1 MIACNECQTP
11 FSVELA
17 KELPINLA
25 LMILI
30 TDSIAIFNR
39 KDSIDIPL
47 QISDKKNI

>member
-25 LMILI
+25 LLILI

-39 KDSIDIPL
+39 KDSIDMPL

>member
-30 TDSIAIFNR
+30 NDSIAIFNR
-39 KDSIDIPL
+39 KDSIDMPL

>member
-17 KELPINLA
+17 KDLPVNLA

-30 TDSIAIFNR
+30 TDSIALFNR
-39 KDSIDIPL
+39 KDSIEVPL
-47 QISDKKNI
+47 QISDKKNL

>member
-39 KDSIDIPL
+39 KDSIDMPL

>member
-17 KELPINLA
+17 KELPVNLA

-39 KDSIDIPL
+39 KDSIDMPL

>member
-17 KELPINLA
+17 KELPVNLA
-25 LMILI
+25 LMMLI
-30 TDSIAIFNR
+30 NDSIAVYNR
-39 KDSIDIPL
+39 KDSIDMPL